1 MGRVIFQTSMSLDGF
16 MTASEQTA
24 EEPLGKDGE
33 RLHEWGFSSDPQD
46 REYAERVM
54 GHGGAV
60 IVGRVTYDHS
70 LPWWGADG
78 PSGAARV
85 PVFIVTHDVPA
96 ESPAGSVYHFATDG
110 IESALRQAQDAADG
124 EDVVIVGGAIMG
136 REYIAAG
143 LVDDIQM
150 HIVPVLFGSGTRMFE
165 DMGVG
170 HVWLEP
176 VEVVDRP
183 LATHVRYR
191 VVK

>member
-1 MGRVIFQTSMSLDGF
+1 MGRLIFQTSMSLDGF

-24 EEPLGKDGE
+24 EEPLGKGGE
-33 RLHEWGFSSDPQD
+33 QLHEWGFNDDPAD

-54 GHGGAV
+54 SHGGAV
-60 IVGRVTYDHS
+60 IVGRVTYNHS

-96 ESPAGSVYHFATDG
+96 ETPADNVYTFVTDG
-110 IESALRQAQDAADG
+110 IESALQQANDAAGG

-143 LVDDIQM
+143 LVDEIQL

-165 DMGVG
+165 DMGIG
-170 HVWLEP
+170 HLQLEP

-183 LATHVRYR
+183 LATHIRYR